1 MWLVGVWVV
10 YVTVLVGVSLLSPQR
25 VMRLGEERCVGEMC
39 FAVTGVQE
47 LPVYTG
53 PNQPGD
59 GSRLLRV
66 MVRVRNQEQGKT
78 ESEARMQ
85 AYLVDEQGRRW
96 EEIRGLSGNR
106 LSTRVAAG
114 GEIVSQPVFKLPAD
128 ASGLK
133 LVFTEGER
141 QPRVLVIGDS
151 DSLWHQRTVVDLGR

>member
-1 MWLVGVWVV
+1 
-10 YVTVLVGVSLLSPQR
+10 
-25 VMRLGEERCVGEMC
+25 
-39 FAVTGVQE
+39 
-47 LPVYTG
+47 
-53 PNQPGD
+53 
-59 GSRLLRV
+59 